1 MLFQLKQ
8 SEQIKMKISIIKEEV
23 KTVNWKDIKHGGLF
37 QDSELGGSPLYIKTT
52 DDRSICLRTGDAEDL
67 FYSEHQV
74 IDVTDKYLIVNL

>member
-1 MLFQLKQ
+1 MN
-8 SEQIKMKISIIKEEV
+8 ISINKEEV

>member
-1 MLFQLKQ
+1 MH
-8 SEQIKMKISIIKEEV
+8 ISINKEEV

-37 QDSELGGSPLYIKTT
+37 QDSEFVGSPLYIKTT